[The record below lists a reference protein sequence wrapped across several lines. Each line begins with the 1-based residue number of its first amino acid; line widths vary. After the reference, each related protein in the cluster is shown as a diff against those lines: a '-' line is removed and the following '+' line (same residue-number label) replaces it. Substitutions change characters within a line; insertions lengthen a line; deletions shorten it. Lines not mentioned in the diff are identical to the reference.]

1 MTNQS
6 PHYFR
11 HELKYSID
19 FLQYQILRKKLSLVL
34 KPDPH
39 AGPNGTYHV
48 RSIYF
53 DDFKNSALFD
63 KQAGVAHRKKYRIRI
78 YNYSDECIKFER
90 KTKNNQYLHKDWAK
104 ITRKQA
110 EKMILG
116 DFSFLANTDNPLLH
130 EVYLESRC
138 NLLRP
143 VVTVDYLRE
152 AYVHPVGN
160 VRITFDMKLHTNLG
174 KLALFEKTAPTM
186 GVDEKCGIILEIKF
200 DDVLPLHIRGLFPS
214 TIRPQSANGK
224 FAICRE
230 STNALTGCSVTKR

>member
-63 KQAGVAHRKKYRIRI
+63 KQAGVAPP
-78 YNYSDECIKFER
+78 E
-90 KTKNNQYLHKDWAK
+90 K
-104 ITRKQA
+104 IPH
-110 EKMILG
+110 
-116 DFSFLANTDNPLLH
+116 S
-130 EVYLESRC
+130 
-138 NLLRP
+138 NLQLQR
-143 VVTVDYLRE
+143 
-152 AYVHPVGN
+152 
-160 VRITFDMKLHTNLG
+160 
-174 KLALFEKTAPTM
+174 
-186 GVDEKCGIILEIKF
+186 
-200 DDVLPLHIRGLFPS
+200 
-214 TIRPQSANGK
+214 
-224 FAICRE
+224 
-230 STNALTGCSVTKR
+230 